1 MTGPLERTGAL
12 AATSATAV
20 AAVVAAFGAGYLV
33 VDAAAPTVHS
43 RYLPWITGRALG
55 LAAYMALWALV
66 LLGLAMRHP
75 ARGLV
80 RHPHPEAR
88 LRAHAALAA
97 ATVLLVAGHLSSLAL
112 DSYAGVGW
120 WGALVPGMSHYR
132 RIAVG
137 LGVGAFLATVVVGT
151 SAALAGRRGAR
162 HWLGVHQV
170 SLLVFLAVWLHG
182 VFAGSDTPA
191 LGPVYLVTGALV
203 AAVAATSRLGGHVPW
218 RRPAARGRWRHGGVA
233 AVPDPAGGRSHG

>member
-12 AATSATAV
+12 AATTATVV
-20 AAVVAAFGAGYLV
+20 AAMVAAFGAGYLV

-55 LAAYMALWALV
+55 LAAYVALWALV

-75 ARGLV
+75 ARGLL

-137 LGVGAFLATVVVGT
+137 LGVGAFLAMLVVGT
-151 SAALAGRRGAR
+151 SAALAGRRGTR
-162 HWLGVHQV
+162 HWLGVHQI
-170 SLLVFLAVWLHG
+170 SLLVFLAVWVHG

-203 AAVAATSRLGGHVPW
+203 AVVAATRHLGGHVTW
-218 RRPAARGRWRHGGVA
+218 RRPAGVGWRRHAGVA
-233 AVPDPAGGRSHG
+233 VAADPGGERT